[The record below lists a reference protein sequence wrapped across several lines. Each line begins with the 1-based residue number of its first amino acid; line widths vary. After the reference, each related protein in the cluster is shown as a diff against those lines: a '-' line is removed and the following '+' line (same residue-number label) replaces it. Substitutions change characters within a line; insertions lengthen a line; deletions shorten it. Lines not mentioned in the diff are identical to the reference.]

1 MLYIVILCTVT
12 DTRLLGEAALIGPND
27 VPNRSRDGIC
37 LSMAGRFTLIRGNG
51 IAACC
56 CARLLQQHGRFAVL
70 ADAKRAKLPAILL
83 SESTQN
89 LLTDVFQTTDAFEGL
104 PKIRKRIVAWGG
116 AEPIVLPHSAVVV
129 SEEALLDRLW
139 AHVGHVSNAAP
150 PDPVWTVVTAR
161 PADDLPPQ
169 MHFGSRTAF
178 VAEVKLTDEADRE
191 ACWVEAVENGWL
203 FLLALGNDK
212 GSLISVGG
220 RPEHLLEKSRLI
232 GLQVRELEDRFSE
245 FPAYPRI
252 LSSLCG
258 QGWLACG
265 TAAMAF
271 DPLCGEGAGNA
282 VREAILASAVV
293 QSVLA
298 GQAVE
303 EILREY
309 SLRLMLGFLRH
320 LEHCRAFYRKAC
332 STAFWS
338 SELALIEQGI
348 AWTRSQL
355 SGVAHPRFRLIGFGL
370 ERIDS
375 AGKT

>member
-1 MLYIVILCTVT
+1 M
-12 DTRLLGEAALIGPND
+12 IGPNE
-27 VPNRSRDGIC
+27 VLNRSRDEIC
-37 LSMAGRFTLIRGNG
+37 LSMASGFTLIRGNG

-56 CARLLQQHGRFAVL
+56 CARLLQRQGCFAVV

-83 SESTQN
+83 SQSTQN
-89 LLTDVFQTTDAFEGL
+89 LLTDVFQTADPFEGL
-104 PKIRKRIVAWGG
+104 PTIRKRIVAWGD
-116 AEPIVLPHSAVVV
+116 AEPIVLPHSAVVA
-129 SEEALLDRLW
+129 SEEVLLERLW
-139 AHVGHVSNAAP
+139 AHVDHVSDGAP
-150 PDPVWTVVTAR
+150 LDPAWTVMTAR
-161 PADDLPPQ
+161 PANDLPPQ
-169 MHFGSRTAF
+169 MQFGSRTAF
-178 VAEVKLTDEADRE
+178 VREVELRNEAERD
-191 ACWVEAVENGWL
+191 ACWVESVENGWL
-203 FLLALGNDK
+203 FLLASGNGK

-220 RPEHLLEKSRLI
+220 RTEHLLQKSRLI
-232 GLQVRELEDRFSE
+232 APQVRELEDKFFE

-258 QGWLACG
+258 KGWLACG
-265 TAAMAF
+265 TAAMSF

-298 GQAVE
+298 GQAME
-303 EILREY
+303 EILAEY

-320 LEHCRAFYRKAC
+320 LEHCREFYRRGC

-348 AWTRSQL
+348 AWTKTQL
-355 SGVAHPRFRLIGFGL
+355 SEAPHPRFRLIGFGL

-375 AGKT
+375 AGKP